1 MSISPQGYTL
11 GGDPQNIN
19 PFWGEDEQTNWTIEA
34 EATVDNTS
42 GSPSVNVTESSDTTT
57 KTKTFSFAFSGL
69 KGAKGDTGE
78 TGPQGIQGEQ
88 GIQGVQGE
96 QGIQGIQGEKGDTGA
111 TGNGIVGISKTS
123 TSGLVDTYTI
133 TFTNGSTTTFQV
145 TNGAD
150 GTDGTNGTNGTDGTD
165 GVGISS
171 VTKTGTSGLV
181 DTYTMTF
188 TDGTT
193 TTFTVTNGQ
202 DGTDGSVVSISQV
215 ISTGTK
221 IASITIDGVVTDLY
235 APNGGSGSTVS
246 VTQIQSTGTKIATI
260 TVDGVGT
267 DLYAPN
273 NGGGGSGTI
282 DGDATVKWAGKS
294 LTSEPDTYP
303 FKMTKVTTA
312 PSTSGNATPSTQYR
326 FNDGTNTVYF
336 NVTFDTDYSIMGS
349 GSKTDT
355 TIYFTDR
362 IYETNTSGSIVLNL
376 SNNSVTTDN
385 ANITIVSA
393 NGLSNPT
400 ISGTSLRGLA
410 PSTIEISYGGN
421 TYTAYRSGEFAML
434 LVASNVAT
442 ISTTY
447 DVMEAIGLSLVVNE
461 SNFSAIT
468 SSKVVNKLRCIFEHA
483 EYYIHNIPAVKL
495 NDGTTSSLSITA
507 GAGILYFDNFEYI
520 DVTSTSYAYGQGK
533 LRIVVPNSGGEWFFD
548 GTIGIGNVNGNSISV
563 ILGRG
568 TLTKSDG
575 TAYFVTGN
583 ASAFSINTVTS
594 SVSGVYME
602 LV

>member
-78 TGPQGIQGEQ
+78 TGPQGPRGIQGIQGETGPQGVQ
-88 GIQGVQGE
+88 GIQGV
-96 QGIQGIQGEKGDTGA
+96 QGEKGDTGA
-111 TGNGIVGISKTS
+111 TGATGAQGAPGVGVPT
-123 TSGLVDTYTI
+123 G
-133 TFTNGSTTTFQV
+133 GTTGQV
-145 TNGAD
+145 LKKKS
-150 GTDGTNGTNGTDGTD
+150 GTDYDTEWADE
-165 GVGISS
+165 
-171 VTKTGTSGLV
+171 SG
-181 DTYTMTF
+181 
-188 TDGTT
+188 
-193 TTFTVTNGQ
+193 
-202 DGTDGSVVSISQV
+202 
-215 ISTGTK
+215 
-221 IASITIDGVVTDLY
+221 
-235 APNGGSGSTVS
+235 GGSGSTVS

-260 TVDGVGT
+260 TVDNVDT

-273 NGGGGSGTI
+273 SGGGGSGTI

-303 FKMTKVTTA
+303 FKRVKVTTA

-326 FNDGTNTVYF
+326 FNDGTENVYF
-336 NVTFDTDYSIMGS
+336 NVTFDTDYSIS
-349 GSKTDT
+349 GNGRKTDT
-355 TIYFTDR
+355 TIYFTDD
-362 IYETNTSGSIVLNL
+362 IYETDTSGSIVLNL

-385 ANITIVSA
+385 ANISIVSA

-442 ISTTY
+442 VSTTY
-447 DVMEAIGLSLVVNE
+447 DVMEAIGLSLVINE
-461 SNFSAIT
+461 RDFSAVT
-468 SSKVVNKLRCIFEHA
+468 SSKIINKLRCTFENA
-483 EYYIHNIPAVKL
+483 QYYIQNIPAIKFNDVRSTTL
-495 NDGTTSSLSITA
+495 NITA
-507 GAGILYFDNFEYI
+507 GAGILSFDNFEYI
-520 DVTSTSYAYGQGK
+520 DVTGTTYAYGQGT
-533 LRIVVPNSGGEWFFD
+533 LRVVVPNSGGEWFFN
-548 GTIGIGNVNGNSISV
+548 GTIGIGNVNRNSISV

-568 TLTKSDG
+568 SLFKSDG
-575 TAYFVTGN
+575 TSYFVTGN
-583 ASAFSINTVTS
+583 ASAFAISTATSTVS
-594 SVSGVYME
+594 NVYME